1 MATQTLDI
9 PSIVGDVLDW
19 IDRTFGYVETQEFA
33 APVIEIGDIVT
44 DNVSGVEWSVYAIHQ
59 EAPYAALPV
68 EYAGYTLAEPWAYLV
83 RRTPSTAHALT
94 DYAPVR
100 YLIDCIERGE

>member
-19 IDRTFGYVETQEFA
+19 IDRTFGYEQITEFA
-33 APVIEIGDIVT
+33 PPQIVIGDIVT
-44 DNVSGVEWSVYAIHQ
+44 DHVSGIEWRVGNIHQ
-59 EAPYAALPV
+59 EAPYTSIPA
-68 EYAGYTLAEPWAYLV
+68 EYAAYTLAEPWAYLV
-83 RRTPSTAHALT
+83 RLTPSAAHALT

-100 YLIDCIERGE
+100 FLTDSIEIEG